1 VSTFQGCG
9 RCAIARAS
17 GTASRPKTCL
27 SDGTYRAA
35 LANRSARALGISNL
49 FVPIGDDGGTRESC
63 LGGAMDFAPGLPLAG
78 YESGDDLARMKAL
91 GFAEIGPL
99 RNWQAGN

>member
-1 VSTFQGCG
+1 
-9 RCAIARAS
+9 
-17 GTASRPKTCL
+17 
-27 SDGTYRAA
+27 
-35 LANRSARALGISNL
+35 
-49 FVPIGDDGGTRESC
+49 
-63 LGGAMDFAPGLPLAG
+63 MDFAPGLPLAG